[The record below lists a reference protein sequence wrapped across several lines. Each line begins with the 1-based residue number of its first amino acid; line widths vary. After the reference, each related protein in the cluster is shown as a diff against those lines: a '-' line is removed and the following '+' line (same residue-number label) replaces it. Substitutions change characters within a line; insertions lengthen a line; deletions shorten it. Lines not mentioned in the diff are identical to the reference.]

1 MYKVPKGEL
10 VMARIGTGLLVA
22 ATALLDGS
30 QGEVEFSSCDG
41 VRICTASLFASL
53 PASVHSIL

>member
-1 MYKVPKGEL
+1 
-10 VMARIGTGLLVA
+10 MARIGTGLLVA

-41 VRICTASLFASL
+41 VRICTASLFGSL